1 MLTNIRNFI
10 KDDKFRINM
19 YDDKMD
25 IINYSEIVDFSSD
38 KIILKNFD
46 RFIYVNGNNLVIN
59 KLLDTELLISGDISS
74 LEFRW

>member
-74 LEFRW
+74 LEFR

>member
-19 YDDKMD
+19 YDDKVD

>member
-19 YDDKMD
+19 YDDKVD

-74 LEFRW
+74 LEFRR

>member
-10 KDDKFRINM
+10 KDDNFRLNM
-19 YDDKMD
+19 YDDKVD

-38 KIILKNFD
+38 KIVLKNFD

-59 KLLDTELLISGDISS
+59 KLLDTELLISGAISS
-74 LEFRW
+74 LDFR

>member
-19 YDDKMD
+19 YDDKVD

-74 LEFRW
+74 LEFR

>member
-19 YDDKMD
+19 YDDKVD

-38 KIILKNFD
+38 KIVLKNFD

-74 LEFRW
+74 FEFR

>member
-10 KDDKFRINM
+10 KDDKYRINM
-19 YDDKMD
+19 YDDKVD

-74 LEFRW
+74 LEFR

>member
-19 YDDKMD
+19 YDDKVD

-59 KLLDTELLISGDISS
+59 KPV
-74 LEFRW
+74 

>member
-19 YDDKMD
+19 YDDKVD

-38 KIILKNFD
+38 KIVLKNFD

-74 LEFRW
+74 LEFR

>member
-19 YDDKMD
+19 YDKVD

-38 KIILKNFD
+38 KIVLKNFD

-74 LEFRW
+74 LEFR